1 MSIYSEITESPIIAA
16 VKSDKGLEQAL
27 NTDCSIIFILYGS
40 VCSITSIVERI
51 KAKDKRAFVHVD
63 LIEGLSSKDVAAEF
77 IKTFTKA
84 DGVISTKP
92 SVIKAAKELGLIT
105 VQRFFLIDSL
115 SLENVMKNI
124 NDRHTD
130 IIEVLPGTIPKVIKK
145 ITEASRVPVIAGGLI
160 TDKEDMVLALKAGA
174 HGVSTTKQELWSM

>member
-1 MSIYSEITESPIIAA
+1 MSIYSEIADSPIIAA

-27 NTDCSIIFILYGS
+27 HTDCSIIFILYGT
-40 VCSITSIVERI
+40 VCSIAGIVDRI
-51 KAKDKRAFVHVD
+51 KEKNKRAFVHVD
-63 LIEGLSSKDVAAEF
+63 LIEGLSSKDVAVEF
-77 IKTFTKA
+77 IKAFTKA
-84 DGVISTKP
+84 DGIISTKP
-92 SVIKAAKELGLIT
+92 SVIKAAKEMGLIT

-124 NDRHTD
+124 NDKHTD
-130 IIEVLPGTIPKVIKK
+130 IIEVLPGVIPKVIKK
-145 ITEASRVPVIAGGLI
+145 IADSSRVPVIAGGLI

>member
-1 MSIYSEITESPIIAA
+1 MSIYSEIADSPIIAA

-27 NTDCSIIFILYGS
+27 HADCSIIFILYGT
-40 VCSITSIVERI
+40 VCSIAGIVDRI
-51 KAKDKRAFVHVD
+51 KEKNKRALVHVD
-63 LIEGLSSKDVAAEF
+63 LIEGLSSKDVAVEF
-77 IKTFTKA
+77 IKAFTKA
-84 DGVISTKP
+84 DGIISTKP
-92 SVIKAAKELGLIT
+92 SVIKAAKEMGLIT

-124 NDRHTD
+124 NDKHTD
-130 IIEVLPGTIPKVIKK
+130 IIEVLPGVIPKVIKK
-145 ITEASRVPVIAGGLI
+145 IADSSRVPVIAGGLI

>member
-1 MSIYSEITESPIIAA
+1 MSIYSEIADSPIIAA
-16 VKSDKGLEQAL
+16 VKSDQGLEQAL

-40 VCSITSIVERI
+40 VCSIINIVDRI
-51 KAKDKRAFVHVD
+51 KEKNKIAFVHVD
-63 LIEGLSSKDVAAEF
+63 LIEGLSSRDVAVEF

-115 SLENVMKNI
+115 SLENVLKNI
-124 NDRHTD
+124 NDKHTD
-130 IIEVLPGTIPKVIKK
+130 IIEVLPGVIPKVIKK
-145 ITEASRVPVIAGGLI
+145 IADASRVPVIA
-160 TDKEDMVLALKAGA
+160 
-174 HGVSTTKQELWSM
+174 